1 MFILL
6 NSYRTIVIWLWLVV
20 ITCPRT
26 DSSFTKYV
34 RKRVMLWSYK
44 LIYVSFYRATASHF
58 GMIFLHQEQISYTSQ
73 LEYEEKFKWTNQNLK
88 QICAAGLKGGKTP
101 ATLPAQN
108 TLKNVL
114 CFGPKN
120 WYILAIIDLLPAIFG
135 WLWYIK
141 NNIPVIT
148 PAH

>member
-1 MFILL
+1 
-6 NSYRTIVIWLWLVV
+6 
-20 ITCPRT
+20 
-26 DSSFTKYV
+26 
-34 RKRVMLWSYK
+34 MLWSYK

-58 GMIFLHQEQISYTSQ
+58 GLIFLRQEQISYTSQ

-88 QICAAGLKGGKTP
+88 QMCAAGLKGGKTP

-120 WYILAIIDLLPAIFG
+120 W
-135 WLWYIK
+135 
-141 NNIPVIT
+141 
-148 PAH
+148 

>member
-6 NSYRTIVIWLWLVV
+6 NSHRTIVIWLWLVV

-58 GMIFLHQEQISYTSQ
+58 GLIFLHQEQISYTSQ

-88 QICAAGLKGGKTP
+88 QMCTAGLQGGKTP

-108 TLKNVL
+108 TLKDVL

-120 WYILAIIDLLPAIFG
+120 WDILALIEPLPTIFG

-148 PAH
+148 PAN